1 MLLVC
6 QLSGPGVPHL
16 GIPRSCPLVAG
27 PFLVAAVVVVRLCLV
42 LLG

>member
-6 QLSGPGVPHL
+6 QLSDSGVPHL
-16 GIPRSCPLVAG
+16 GVPRFCPLVAG
-27 PFLVAAVVVVRLCLV
+27 PFLVVAVVVVQLCLV